1 MQSQNSAASAT
12 TQLGNDDEENG
23 DSVTDDSFG
32 TGKLACNHRL
42 WPEIDRICLEQLHY
56 ARQGVGEDGN
66 GWQLFA
72 EDGEMKMYR
81 REQEI
86 DGMVMDPLKACH
98 VVNGVTAR
106 EMCHY
111 FFSPEFRNDWESK
124 CLIYTIHVLI
134 IVLLHFVLTFI
145 QLLSKTLKL

>member
-1 MQSQNSAASAT
+1 MQSQLSTSSGT
-12 TQLGNDDEENG
+12 LQIGNDDENNDE
-23 DSVTDDSFG
+23 SVTDDTFG
-32 TGKLACNHRL
+32 TGKLARNHRL
-42 WPEIDRICLEQLHY
+42 WPEIDRICSEQLHY

-98 VVNGVTAR
+98 VVSGVTAR

-111 FFSPEFRNDWESK
+111 FFSPEFRNDWESM
-124 CLIYTIHVLI
+124 C
-134 IVLLHFVLTFI
+134 FN
-145 QLLSKTLKL
+145 